1 MNNQRLL
8 AYLLLL
14 GTTIIWGFALPI
26 IKFTLTDF
34 PPITFLTYRFFISL
48 LIALP
53 IFVLVDDKIPKAKP
67 GEWFLIILAGLLVS
81 SINLG
86 LLFWG
91 IDNTTAL
98 ASTLIGLSSPIVIVF
113 AGIIFLREKV
123 TGQEK
128 LGLVIAFLG
137 SLFVTISPSVLN
149 QPGTTVFGN
158 ALIIVANLAWVAYL
172 IICKRVL
179 YDKVSPLF
187 LATSSFV
194 LGFLSLLPFAI
205 AEQGSLANLVYTIA
219 DQPTP
224 SQLGVFY
231 IAAISGV
238 VAYWLYQ
245 EGQKRIEISEATIF
259 SYLNPIFAAPLAIL
273 WLGESVT
280 TPFLIGAVV
289 IATGVVIA
297 EYKKRGRKAED

>member
-113 AGIIFLREKV
+113 AGIIFLRERV

-149 QPGTTVFGN
+149 QPGATVFGN